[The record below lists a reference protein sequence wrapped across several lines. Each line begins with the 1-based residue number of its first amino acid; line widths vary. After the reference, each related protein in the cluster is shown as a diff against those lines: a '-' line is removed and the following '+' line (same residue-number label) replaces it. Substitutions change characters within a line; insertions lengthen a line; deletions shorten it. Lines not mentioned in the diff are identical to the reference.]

1 MFCANYYFLCYFYLV
16 NNPRLFGGI
25 ETRSIMLLWIH
36 WVMLCEQCHSNFDL
50 TSICV
55 HIWQIGQPW
64 RTNQSMPNEL
74 LKVFVCKVPICR
86 KLSLDYIEAGVKAG
100 GEVLLG
106 VSFTTFSI
114 LLYKYMLFNL
124 YNDTY
129 SSCIMTSS
137 ESASHTESKNV
148 CIMSVGLDLTEL

>member
-1 MFCANYYFLCYFYLV
+1 M
-16 NNPRLFGGI
+16 
-25 ETRSIMLLWIH
+25 
-36 WVMLCEQCHSNFDL
+36 
-50 TSICV
+50 
-55 HIWQIGQPW
+55 
-64 RTNQSMPNEL
+64 
-74 LKVFVCKVPICR
+74 
-86 KLSLDYIEAGVKAG
+86 
-100 GEVLLG
+100 LLG